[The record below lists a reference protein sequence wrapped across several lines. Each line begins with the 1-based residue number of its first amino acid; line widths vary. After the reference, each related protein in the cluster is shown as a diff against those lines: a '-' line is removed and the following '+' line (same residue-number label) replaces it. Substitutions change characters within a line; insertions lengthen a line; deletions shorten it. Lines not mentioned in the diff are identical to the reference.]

1 MALPPG
7 APDPLQKPLHE
18 RCSLNQPFWG
28 VVTLEEFKTVPTHQ
42 HFRRVYLHEGPNAV
56 VGLTTDV
63 KHNDDDETYTEKVYL
78 HLQDG
83 SLGEQLSTHTYRQ
96 WEAAPALER
105 LNVVEPNGRRFL
117 AFPPGH

>member
-42 HFRRVYLHEGPNAV
+42 HFRRVYLHEGPNGV
-56 VGLTTDV
+56 VGISAHV
-63 KHNDDDETYTEKVYL
+63 WPNDHGGYTEKIYL
-78 HLQDG
+78 ALEDG
-83 SLGEQLSTHTYRQ
+83 TLGEQMATHVYP
-96 WEAAPALER
+96 EPVPANIAGNWLT
-105 LNVVEPNGRRFL
+105 VEEPDGRRFL
-117 AFPPGH
+117 AFPPGF